1 MEDRRGALVDQ
12 SPGDVGDQGEGGR
25 MDRSRAGTCGE
36 AGGSHQ
42 AWHQGVGAQR
52 MDQDGH
58 MGGEGMAYPCGAGS
72 DR

>member
-1 MEDRRGALVDQ
+1 MEGHRGALVDQ
-12 SPGDVGDQGEGGR
+12 SLDGGGDQGEVGR
-25 MDRSRAGTCGE
+25 RGQSLAGTCGE

-72 DR
+72 GR